1 MNITALGRPAWGAYA
16 RLSFAI
22 MSPSSENSAISQI
35 NTRPGFMLAQTAQ
48 SVIDVA
54 HQEEIQRLS
63 QGGKHLDHSSD
74 FTIYVLLPLVVFLG
88 VIIVGRRIFF

>member
-1 MNITALGRPAWGAYA
+1 MVEESQA
-16 RLSFAI
+16 RFSFAI
-22 MSPSSENSAISQI
+22 MSSSFENSAVSQI
-35 NTRPGFMLAQTAQ
+35 RTHPGFMLAQTRQ